1 MRRGQLHGV
10 LLFLNPT
17 PPPSPRPLLVTIFST
32 YIYQEMIWHP
42 TVATTAD
49 IFLCARYRLNRYPA
63 SGVWFSFVR
72 ARLYPGR
79 HVLRFLGFSPLY
91 FTSSRPGCVFTA
103 GQERLDIR
111 LRRRI
116 LRFYE
121 KGCRFGSDWRF
132 GLVTCGQASEQG

>member
-1 MRRGQLHGV
+1 MQLHGV
-10 LLFLNPT
+10 LLFLDSAT
-17 PPPSPRPLLVTIFST
+17 VRGFFLSQYFDIYKPRK
-32 YIYQEMIWHP
+32 IWHP

-63 SGVWFSFVR
+63 LGVWFLFVR
-72 ARLYPGR
+72 AGLYPGR

-91 FTSSRPGCVFTA
+91 FTSSRPGCVFAA
-103 GQERLDIR
+103 GQERLDIC
-111 LRRRI
+111 LRRRN

-132 GLVTCGQASEQG
+132 GLVTCGQASEQD